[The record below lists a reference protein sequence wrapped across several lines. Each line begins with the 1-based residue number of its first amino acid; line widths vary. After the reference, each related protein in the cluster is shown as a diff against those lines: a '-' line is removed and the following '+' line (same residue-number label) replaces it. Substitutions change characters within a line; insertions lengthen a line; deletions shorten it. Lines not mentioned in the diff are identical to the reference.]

1 VEFTVRTSSH
11 HVWHQIAC
19 LQLKKKGGLRFGCQ
33 SQMEQLANSISH
45 FARVGKVGNI
55 KKDVEDASLTQ
66 KTLVNHL
73 LYVPLGGKLLF

>member
-1 VEFTVRTSSH
+1 
-11 HVWHQIAC
+11 
-19 LQLKKKGGLRFGCQ
+19 
-33 SQMEQLANSISH
+33 MEQLANSISH

-55 KKDVEDASLTQ
+55 KKDAEDASLTQ